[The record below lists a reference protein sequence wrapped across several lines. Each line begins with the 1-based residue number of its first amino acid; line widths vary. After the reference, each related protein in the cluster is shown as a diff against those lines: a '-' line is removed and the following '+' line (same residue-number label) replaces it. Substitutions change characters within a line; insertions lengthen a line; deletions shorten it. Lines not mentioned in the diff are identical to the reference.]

1 MPAETEAPG
10 RPARRTRLS
19 PERERELYEAVVD
32 LLREVGYE
40 ALTMDAVA
48 ARTRS
53 SKATLYRQWRGK
65 PELVAAALEGTRP
78 GRPEDIDTGS
88 LAGDLRE
95 MLRQMAS
102 HSAEDMA
109 VMRALFHAVAT
120 NPDLDR
126 AMRETLIEPGL
137 AGLRHMV
144 DRAVARGEVAPDRPA
159 RDFVAHA
166 VVGAM
171 MGRPMVEGRDPD
183 PAYLMAYLDAVV
195 LPALGIGERVPA

>member
-1 MPAETEAPG
+1 
-10 RPARRTRLS
+10 
-19 PERERELYEAVVD
+19 
-32 LLREVGYE
+32 
-40 ALTMDAVA
+40 
-48 ARTRS
+48 
-53 SKATLYRQWRGK
+53 
-65 PELVAAALEGTRP
+65 
-78 GRPEDIDTGS
+78 
-88 LAGDLRE
+88 
-95 MLRQMAS
+95 
-102 HSAEDMA
+102 
-109 VMRALFHAVAT
+109 
-120 NPDLDR
+120 
-126 AMRETLIEPGL
+126 MRETLIEPGL